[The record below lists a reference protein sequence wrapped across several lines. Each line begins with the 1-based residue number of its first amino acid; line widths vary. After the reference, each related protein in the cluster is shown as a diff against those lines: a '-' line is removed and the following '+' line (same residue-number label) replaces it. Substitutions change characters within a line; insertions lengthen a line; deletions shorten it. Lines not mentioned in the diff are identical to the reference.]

1 VIGNRA
7 VAISRTGAAKAAG
20 GGIFKS
26 GTLTVRRTSV
36 IANPPPRSPPAASA
50 QGAGI
55 YNGEIPNIE
64 DVPVHLTIQDS
75 LITHN
80 HLTGSP
86 RATLQGGGLYTAF
99 PLTLTNTPISH
110 NAPGQCFG
118 C

>member
-36 IANPPPRSPPAASA
+36 IANRATALAPAASA

-55 YNGEIPNIE
+55 YNGEIP
-64 DVPVHLTIQDS
+64 TS
-75 LITHN
+75 RT
-80 HLTGSP
+80 SP
-86 RATLQGGGLYTAF
+86 SISPSRTA
-99 PLTLTNTPISH
+99 
-110 NAPGQCFG
+110 
-118 C
+118 